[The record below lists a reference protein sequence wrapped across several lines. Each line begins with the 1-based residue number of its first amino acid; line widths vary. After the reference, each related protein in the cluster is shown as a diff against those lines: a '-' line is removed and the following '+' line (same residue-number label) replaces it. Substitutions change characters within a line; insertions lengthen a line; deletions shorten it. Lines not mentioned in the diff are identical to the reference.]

1 MDRFVRLLWL
11 SGAGVAGLAGNAVV
25 LFAGMEVGN
34 VGALLLAGDRT
45 RARPGPRLRFAVQ
58 HGAAL
63 GLLAAA
69 IQLQN
74 GSQTTDFAALPAGAG
89 APAAAPAPWRPRPAA
104 RALGGA

>member
-89 APAAAPAPWRPRPAA
+89 GPGASAAP
-104 RALGGA
+104 RAVDGAGRRLGA